1 MKSTNKL
8 YYPNYLQNIFDKLDN
23 NGIRPI
29 IIGGFV
35 RDYLLNIT
43 SKQESKDIDVELYGV
58 LSFKQLE
65 NILNEF
71 GKINNVG
78 KSFGVCK
85 LSFKNLEI
93 DFTLPRID
101 NKISSGHSGFKVDI
115 DKNLDFKTATSRRD
129 FTINAIGYDTIDKK
143 IQDPFNGLNDLK
155 NKLLKAVDINKF
167 GQDPLRVLRAVGFC
181 SRFNF
186 KMDDKLFLVCKD
198 MCEQNALNELAKER
212 VYEEIKKIL
221 LKSTKPS
228 IGFFLLKKLNALKY
242 FTPLDTLNK
251 CEFTQTLK
259 ALDEMAKNKTNNNKT
274 NIILMLSILCNK
286 LDFQQT
292 KKFISNLTNEKE
304 VLKNILSLI
313 GNKFEKNYDDSQLYK
328 LATKVNIEHFLLFNK
343 AIHYL
348 VEDKIFSDLKKRAIK
363 LNILNKKAPPYLL
376 GKDILACGIKPSKE
390 YSTILSEAYDA
401 QMNLKIKNHD
411 EAILW
416 LKNYLT

>member
-274 NIILMLSILCNK
+274 NIMLMLSILCNK